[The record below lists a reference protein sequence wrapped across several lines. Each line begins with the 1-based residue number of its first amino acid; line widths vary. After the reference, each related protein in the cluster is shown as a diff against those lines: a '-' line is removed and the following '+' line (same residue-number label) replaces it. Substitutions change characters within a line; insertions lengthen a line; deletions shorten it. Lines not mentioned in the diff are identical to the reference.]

1 MLGSE
6 LRNVATS
13 PGPIGSRIKIKQ
25 IVNRSTSIKTPLLPS
40 VNIKKKD
47 FAEDQ
52 DDATTQSKSYQ
63 FGSKKRERKLFTKSR
78 KKWKNV
84 SRRFSSPFGKML
96 RNKRKNANL
105 KGTRGTLLLFDTNT
119 KNRITLTEA
128 IECRGFNVEQHS
140 IAESGI
146 AALRKNHQI
155 AGAIVA
161 INSKQLQDSS
171 LEFLHLLDTAT
182 DRLVD
187 IAVALLPSVD
197 DVDVM
202 KAMKKDGKSSN
213 CDDLIHLRRGMS
225 IPLRNARLF
234 RHVRIQL
241 NRPNV
246 ENKNEVECILKRF
259 EEMTE
264 REKKASNEFK
274 KANSYDFKH
283 KKEYL
288 KMLETRKYSSGH
300 RALHRFVDRSRQL
313 QKM

>member
-197 DVDVM
+197 DM
-202 KAMKKDGKSSN
+202 
-213 CDDLIHLRRGMS
+213 IHLRRGMS

-313 QKM
+313 QKT